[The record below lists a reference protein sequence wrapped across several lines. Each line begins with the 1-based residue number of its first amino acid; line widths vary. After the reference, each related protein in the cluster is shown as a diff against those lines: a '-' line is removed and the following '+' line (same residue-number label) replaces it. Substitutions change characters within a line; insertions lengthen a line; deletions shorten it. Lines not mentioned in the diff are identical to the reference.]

1 MQGAAFLQDAD
12 LQTLRFRELSA
23 IKSFADNTAT
33 LQEWRDVEAL
43 HSLCE
48 IMAVKGCG
56 AEALPVTE
64 KAQSILQNLAEN
76 YEHGVGMGI
85 TPDELTVFHD
95 LYEFHDLQRTS
106 VCRLE
111 YENYIELAA
120 NHKQSKSY
128 LVKEIT

>member
-76 YEHGVGMGI
+76 YEHGCRNGYH
-85 TPDELTVFHD
+85 TR
-95 LYEFHDLQRTS
+95 RTYS
-106 VCRLE
+106 VP
-111 YENYIELAA
+111 
-120 NHKQSKSY
+120 
-128 LVKEIT
+128 